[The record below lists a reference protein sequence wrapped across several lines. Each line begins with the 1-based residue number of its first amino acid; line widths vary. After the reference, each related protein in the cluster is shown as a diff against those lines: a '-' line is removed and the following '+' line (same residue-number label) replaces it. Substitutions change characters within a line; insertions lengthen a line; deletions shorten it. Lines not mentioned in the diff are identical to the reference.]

1 MKKIFITILTVSSLC
16 LSSCSDY
23 LDILPKDKQTSDMFW
38 QSSGDV
44 ESILAEGYSCMRRCV
59 PYMIDWGELRGSSI
73 ITLGT
78 GKGRS
83 IQDFKV
89 LPNNEKVKWND
100 FYATIGMANA
110 VLKYAPGVM
119 DKDESYKEP
128 QMKSHLTEAYFMR
141 ALTYFY
147 LVRNYKEVPLIT
159 EPYVDDE
166 MPTNVAKS
174 TEADIITQ
182 IKYDIEAALQTG
194 AAKEMYENSWANKCR
209 ATKWA
214 LYALMADVC
223 LWNEDYDECI
233 TYADNLIHTT
243 SGLRP
248 VFMSEPSQ
256 WFQLFYRE
264 GDSGG
269 SNESIFELI
278 FDGDQ
283 NPDASKNSPTKIIP
297 YQESDP
303 SYLYSARMTEDLN
316 TEYLAENVR
325 TFWGSYAGPENVST
339 KYPEN
344 GLIWKY
350 TGMGVTGDKE
360 ATRPSSGKNAY
371 SNFIIYRMADVMLMK
386 AEALIRKGGNE
397 NWEEAISI
405 MNQIRE
411 RSELEP
417 LNESLED
424 LSEEDLLEK
433 LLHERNMEFS
443 AEGKRWYDLL
453 RLGRQ
458 RNFQY
463 KAKFIATI
471 IEYNNTSTATW
482 LNSVLRDDNAWFLPL
497 PDGDVKANQLLIQNP
512 YYDVTK

>member
-1 MKKIFITILTVSSLC
+1 MKKIFITILALGSLC

-59 PYMIDWGELRGSSI
+59 PLMIDWGELRASSV
-73 ITLGT
+73 ITYSSA
-78 GKGRS
+78 KSRN
-83 IQDFKV
+83 IQDFFV
-89 LPNNEKVKWND
+89 LPSNGNVKWSD
-100 FYATIGMANA
+100 FYAAIGMANA
-110 VLKYAPGVM
+110 VLKYAPEVM
-119 DKDESYKEP
+119 GKDESYKEA
-128 QMKSHLTEAYFMR
+128 QMNSHLTEAYFMR

-147 LVRNYKEVPLIT
+147 LVRNFKEVPLIT

-174 TEADIITQ
+174 SEAEIIAQ
-182 IKYDIEAALQTG
+182 IKQDVEAALQTG
-194 AAKEMYENSWANKCR
+194 AAKEMYEDSWANKCR

-223 LWNEDYDECI
+223 LWSEDYDGCV
-233 TYADNLIHTT
+233 TYADNLIQTT
-243 SGLRP
+243 SGMRP

-278 FDGDQ
+278 FDGDE
-283 NPDASKNSPTKIIP
+283 NPDAAKNSPTKLVP
-297 YQESDP
+297 YQESSP
-303 SYLYSARMTEDLN
+303 TYLFSKRMTEDLN
-316 TEYLAENVR
+316 TEFLAQNAR
-325 TFWGSYAGPENVST
+325 TYWGAYAGPEHVST
-339 KYPEN
+339 NYPDN

-350 TGMGVTGDKE
+350 TGIGIEDIET
-360 ATRPSSGKNAY
+360 TRPSSGKNAF

-397 NWEEAISI
+397 NWQEAVAL
-405 MNQIRE
+405 MDQIRE

-417 LNESLED
+417 LNVSMED
-424 LSEEDLLEK
+424 ASEEELLDM
-433 LLHERNMEFS
+433 LLYERNMEFA

-463 KAKFIATI
+463 KAKFISTVL
-471 IEYNNTSTATW
+471 EYNNTTTDKRLSSI
-482 LNSVLRDDNAWFLPL
+482 LQDENAWFLPL
-497 PDGDVKANQLLIQNP
+497 PDGDIKANQLLIQNP

>member
-1 MKKIFITILTVSSLC
+1 MKKIFITILAIGSLC
-16 LSSCSDY
+16 LNSCSDY

-38 QSSGDV
+38 ESSDDV
-44 ESILAEGYSCMRRCV
+44 ESILAEGYSCMRKCV
-59 PYMIDWGELRGSSI
+59 PYMIDWGELRGSSV
-73 ITLGT
+73 ITYET
-78 GKGRS
+78 GKNRA
-83 IQDFKV
+83 IQDFTV

-100 FYATIGMANA
+100 FYAAIGMANA

-119 DKDESYKEP
+119 DKDESYKEA

-174 TEADIITQ
+174 SEAEIIAQ
-182 IKYDIEAALQTG
+182 IKYDVEAALQTG

-214 LYALMADVC
+214 LYALMSDVC
-223 LWNEDYDECI
+223 LWSEDYDGCI
-233 TYADNLIHTT
+233 TYANNLIQTT
-243 SGLRP
+243 SGMRP
-248 VFMSEPSQ
+248 VFMSNPSQ

-278 FDGDQ
+278 FDGNE
-283 NPDASKNSPTKIIP
+283 NPAAAKYSPTQIIP
-297 YQESDP
+297 YKESSP
-303 SYLYSARMTEDLN
+303 SYLFSERMTEDLN
-316 TEYLAENVR
+316 IEFIAQNAR
-325 TFWGSYAGPENVST
+325 THWGSYPGPEHISAN
-339 KYPEN
+339 YPNN

-350 TGMGVTGDKE
+350 TGVGTDDTD
-360 ATRPSSGKNAY
+360 ASRPSSGKNAY

-386 AEALIRKGGNE
+386 AEALIRKGGDA
-397 NWEEAISI
+397 NWEEAIALI
-405 MNQIRE
+405 NQIRE

-424 LSEEDLLEK
+424 LSEEDLLDK
-433 LLHERNMEFS
+433 LLYERNMEFA

-463 KAKFIATI
+463 KSKFITMI
-471 IEYNNTSTATW
+471 LEYNNTTTTKRLS
-482 LNSVLRDDNAWFLPL
+482 SVLQDDNAWFLPL
-497 PDGDVKANQLLIQNP
+497 PDGDVKANKLLIQNP